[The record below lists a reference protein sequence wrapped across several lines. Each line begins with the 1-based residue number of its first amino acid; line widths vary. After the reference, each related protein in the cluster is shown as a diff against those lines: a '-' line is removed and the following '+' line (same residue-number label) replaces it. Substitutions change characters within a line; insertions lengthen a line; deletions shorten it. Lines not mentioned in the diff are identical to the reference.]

1 MSTVIADQQPDH
13 PLEQRPGG
21 LAPAPVPTGQAVIP
35 MTTTTSSPTGPQPPV
50 PRAAG
55 TGERVFGLPL
65 EHGPLAPATARHA
78 ARAVL
83 ETWGLDEE
91 QVYDVLLVISELVTN
106 AVVHALPPVV
116 LHLHATADTAGSVQ
130 VHVSDGGPQPTTAA
144 PTSWAADRPDD
155 EHGRGGNIVTT
166 LADCTG
172 VETDCDTDGLI
183 DHWATLD
190 AA

>member
-1 MSTVIADQQPDH
+1 
-13 PLEQRPGG
+13 
-21 LAPAPVPTGQAVIP
+21 
-35 MTTTTSSPTGPQPPV
+35 MTTTTSSPASPQPV
-50 PRAAG
+50 LQAIE

-78 ARAVL
+78 AQPVL
-83 ETWGLDEE
+83 ESWGLDEE

-116 LHLHATADTAGSVQ
+116 LHLHATADTTGSVQ
-130 VHVSDGGPQPTTAA
+130 VHVSDGGPQPTTTTGA
-144 PTSWAADRPDD
+144 SWAADRPED
-155 EHGRGGNIVTT
+155 EHGRGGSIVTMF
-166 LADCTG
+166 ADCTG
-172 VETDCDTDGLI
+172 IETDCDTDGLI